1 MGEQLRGA
9 QIAYL
14 RKPSPNFLG
23 VGTILEEEEVRKHF
37 RRTARAASGCSL
49 ELIQRDVYTINHD
62 VGKVKRYVAT
72 HPGGH
77 GRMLSAVRQR
87 GSYGF
92 PVGLKI

>member
-62 VGKVKRYVAT
+62 VGKVKRYVQLIREVMAECYQ
-72 HPGGH
+72 P
-77 GRMLSAVRQR
+77 
-87 GSYGF
+87 
-92 PVGLKI
+92 